1 MSSSE
6 IQIFIKR
13 LLLQNF
19 YQNDRLDAFYDDFP
33 EIQKFVT
40 GLLLYL

>member
-1 MSSSE
+1 M
-6 IQIFIKR
+6 
-13 LLLQNF
+13 LLQNF
-19 YQNDRLDAFYDDFP
+19 YQNDSRVAFYVDFP